1 MQDYEA
7 LVLVA
12 PALMGGFGRVGQGN
26 GRTGVL
32 SRSTHALN
40 AVFGSGQ
47 LPSTVPVPRRYAASN
62 AVLVTTVCS
71 ALRGT
76 PRALYQANFEAP
88 CYSSASAPGQA
99 A

>member
-47 LPSTVPVPRRYAASN
+47 LPSTVPVPRRYAVGN
-62 AVLVTTVCS
+62 AVLATTACS
-71 ALRGT
+71 ALGSTACAIRQAESRG
-76 PRALYQANFEAP
+76 PIK
-88 CYSSASAPGQA
+88 
-99 A
+99 